1 MSPAWGT
8 LRFPSVFV
16 FLLKLSGSA
25 PHLQAGG
32 EEVLDPCGQGVQ
44 MPWQSKGGGGGV
56 NSENFRNFSIGQTP
70 DHLDLAGIA
79 SFEGMWLYSTLRP
92 WSAGTVDG
100 FCRSSK
106 AESVRGSAGGSG
118 AVEGLL
124 R

>member
-8 LRFPSVFV
+8 LRFPYVFV
-16 FLLKLSGSA
+16 FLLKLTGSA
-25 PHLQAGG
+25 PSRLVEKRCSIPADRACRCPGNRRVGG
-32 EEVLDPCGQGVQ
+32 R
-44 MPWQSKGGGGGV
+44 
-56 NSENFRNFSIGQTP
+56 SEFGHFQNFFSIGQTP

-79 SFEGMWLYSTLRP
+79 SFEGMRLYSTLRP

-106 AESVRGSAGGSG
+106 AKSVRGSAGGSG